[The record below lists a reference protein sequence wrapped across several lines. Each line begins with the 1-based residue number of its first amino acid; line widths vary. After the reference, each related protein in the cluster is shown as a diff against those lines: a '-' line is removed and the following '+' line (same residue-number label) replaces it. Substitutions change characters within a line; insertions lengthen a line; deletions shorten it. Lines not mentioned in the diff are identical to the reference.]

1 MFGGETPAPAAGTAA
16 PLLPAFVSRRHGCTA
31 SAVFSCHFGRICAI
45 SRALD
50 YTMKCCFAPAAI
62 LARTAG
68 VVLVGILFSNPIFA
82 QPSNGVLREVYL
94 NIGGGTIPPLP
105 NSVIFFHKPA
115 LATPVPRFR

>member
-1 MFGGETPAPAAGTAA
+1 MFAGETPAPAAGTAA

-68 VVLVGILFSNPIFA
+68 LALFGFLLSHPAFA
-82 QPSNGVLREVYL
+82 QPSNGVLREAYL
-94 NIGGGTIPPLP
+94 NIGASTTSGPTY
-105 NSVIFFHKPA
+105 SSA
-115 LATPVPRFR
+115 